1 MTTPADQLRALPP
14 DEFDAF
20 VASLTPAEAERLAHD
35 WRTWARADQLLPGG
49 RWRWWIALA
58 GRGWGKTRV
67 GAETVHLWAEQHPGC
82 RIALVVRTYRDTR
95 AVMVAGESGIVSTS
109 KPWNPATWEPGKQT
123 VTWSNGSQAQCFTA
137 DKPDVLAGPQHHFA
151 WGDEWCLWREV
162 GGQHALDQM
171 AMGLR
176 LGADPRAVLTST
188 PRPTRRVRAML
199 QRDDVHVTRGATL
212 DNRANLAPGVVDEL
226 IRRYEGTRL
235 GRQELYAEVLDT
247 VEGALWTLDGIDAHR
262 VDTAPRTLT
271 RVVVAVDPAVT
282 ALDESDE
289 TGIVVVAL
297 SDDGEAYV
305 LEDLSGRHPVSDWTR
320 IAVDAYHRHG
330 ASRIVAEVNQGGDL
344 VESTIRAVDRA
355 VSYEAVRASRGK
367 ATRAE
372 PVAALYEQG
381 RVHHVGVHVELEDQ
395 LCSWVPGLASPDR
408 LDALVWGITW
418 LMPSIGRAPSVSW
431 AAAPTMRRPGF

>member
-35 WRTWARADQLLPGG
+35 WRTWARADQLLPDGEWRTCVHLGG
-49 RWRWWIALA
+49 R
-58 GRGWGKTRV
+58 GSGKSRT
-67 GAETVHLWAEQHPGC
+67 GSEWSHLHADANPGK
-82 RIALVVRTYRDTR
+82 LGSLTGRTYQDARY
-95 AVMVAGESGIVSTS
+95 VMVEGESGILATQ
-109 KPWNPATWEPGKQT
+109 KPWNPVEWEPGKKLL
-123 VTWSNGSQAQCFTA
+123 TWANGARAMLYTA
-137 DKPDVLAGPQHHFA
+137 DKPDTIAGANFAWA
-151 WGDEWCLWREV
+151 WGDEAFLWREV
-162 GGQHALDQM
+162 GGLHALDQI
-171 AMGLR
+171 AFALR
-176 LGADPRAVLTST
+176 SGGEPHLWLTST
-188 PRPTRRVRAML
+188 PRPTRRLRDML
-199 QRDDVHVTRGATL
+199 QRADVIVRRSSTM
-212 DNRANLAPGVVDEL
+212 DNRHNLAPGVVDEL
-226 IRRYEGTRL
+226 LRRYEGTRL

-262 VDTAPRTLT
+262 VDVVPRTLT

-297 SDDGEAYV
+297 ADDGEAYV

-320 IAVDAYHRHG
+320 LAVDAYHRHG

-344 VESTIRAVDRA
+344 VESTIRAVDRSVA
-355 VSYEAVRASRGK
+355 YEAVRASRGK

-418 LMPSIGRAPSVSW
+418 LMPSIGRSPSVSW
-431 AAAPTMRRPGF
+431 AAAPTLRRPGF